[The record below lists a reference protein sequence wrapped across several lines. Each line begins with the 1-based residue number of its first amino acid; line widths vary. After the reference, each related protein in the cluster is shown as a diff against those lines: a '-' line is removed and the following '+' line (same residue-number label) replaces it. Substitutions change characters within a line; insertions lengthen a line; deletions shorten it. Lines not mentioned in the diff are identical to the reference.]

1 MTPCISCP
9 NESMNGSLFCY
20 TCWMAEHEAREY
32 HEAGTARLLAA
43 LEDLP
48 LDDATE
54 GLIEFAESVADGL
67 EDGSIILLP
76 FEYPVDDPDYAGDSE
91 YLE

>member
-20 TCWMAEHEAREY
+20 TCWQAEHDAREY

-48 LDDATE
+48 FDADVNDE
-54 GLIEFAESVADGL
+54 
-67 EDGSIILLP
+67 
-76 FEYPVDDPDYAGDSE
+76 DYASEGDYE
-91 YLE
+91 